1 MSANRQAY
9 LLDMYYRALKRDSQA
24 RPPDGLDKEIAAIA
38 QSLTCHV
45 RLPEPSPGEMER
57 LKARI
62 FTGESTASTAVACR
76 CPILRRSG
84 FQCEACPRNNNY
96 FTQIGQQQDH
106 ELRFEDGS
114 ALNENIQ
121 TEPSGN
127 WPELE
132 AACALP
138 GDGGTVAMR
147 RELPRVVSPT
157 GLLPADLD

>member
-9 LLDMYYRALKRDSQA
+9 LLDMYYRALKRDTQA
-24 RPPDGLDKEIAAIA
+24 PPPDGLDKEIAAIA
-38 QSLTCHV
+38 QSLTSHV

-62 FTGESTASTAVACR
+62 FTGESMASTAVTCR

-84 FQCEACPRNNNY
+84 FQCQACPRNNNY
-96 FTQIGQQQDH
+96 FTQLGQQQDR
-106 ELRFEDGS
+106 ELPFEDGS
-114 ALNENIQ
+114 ALNEYPQ
-121 TEPSGN
+121 KEPSGN
-127 WPELE
+127 WYESE
-132 AACALP
+132 AAYALP
-138 GDGGTVAMR
+138 GDGSTVAIR